1 MIKAL
6 KAARDSISPCSPPV
20 WAKLGHLQTLFG
32 HLLPSPALSE
42 KGQTFL
48 VDLNQ
53 DSEQI
58 HTTYI
63 KGSTSSVVYLF
74 HGLGGSADAAYMQR
88 TALVARLLG
97 HHVFINNH
105 RGCGDGIGL
114 ATEPYH
120 SGRAEDLSKVIAF
133 GRNMLPNH
141 FHIAIGFSLS
151 ANALL
156 LLSAGQRASILPDV
170 AIAVNAPI
178 NLNRASIKL
187 TQGLNRIYDR
197 SFVYELSNYIKKNRP
212 QDISLLKTVKT
223 LRDFDEVLT
232 APIGGFLNRD
242 DYYENCSA
250 KKYLE
255 FIKIPTVLLTSE
267 NDPFV
272 SSIDYKEAKLSA
284 STILHIESHGGHM
297 GYIDSKGVGYERWLD
312 NALKIY
318 MMALSQL

>member
-6 KAARDSISPCSPPV
+6 KAARDSIYPCQPPI
-20 WAKLGHLQTLFG
+20 WAKTGHIQTLLG
-32 HLLPSPALSE
+32 HLLPSPAVSE

-212 QDISLLKTVKT
+212 QDISLLKKVKT

-242 DYYENCSA
+242 DYYETCSA

-255 FIKIPTVLLTSE
+255 LIKIPTVLLTSE
-267 NDPFV
+267 DDPFV
-272 SSIDYKEAKLSA
+272 SAIDYKEAKLSS

-297 GYIDSKGVGYERWLD
+297 GYIDSNGVGYQRWLD